1 MLNTPL
7 KLIKRAE
14 TKLFQLF
21 IKSQDIK
28 NFFGENIFQ
37 GIVEANTVANT
48 KRFVLIHRISGDTLD
63 KTLSDR
69 GDLLRSVRIQVDV
82 MGVSYADA
90 TEGSE
95 IIRNVAETEFPSC
108 VDGDHYGTTQ
118 IGQNIWHIQ
127 SVDFILEEG
136 A

>member
-1 MLNTPL
+1 MTRTLL
-7 KLIKRAE
+7 KATQRAE
-14 TKLFQLF
+14 IKLFQLL
-21 IKSQDIK
+21 IKSQEVK

-37 GIVEANTVANT
+37 GIVEANTIANA
-48 KRFVLIHRISGDTLD
+48 KRFVLIHRISGDTLG
-63 KTLSDR
+63 KTLSDV
-69 GDLLRSVRIQVDV
+69 GDSLRSVRIQVDV
-82 MGVSYADA
+82 MSTNYAEA

-95 IIRNVAETEFPSC
+95 IIRGLAETEFPSC